1 MADPEPGVA
10 TATTPR
16 PISGFTSM
24 GEALKQLQRYW
35 QGVGMGEA
43 TEDAEPKVA
52 ACERCKDA
60 RFLRRNV
67 PYGDPDFGKLV
78 RCPACMPAVHEP
90 SPAELEAAERDRL
103 VARAGLTVFQRA
115 KTFETFARTS
125 GSGEALKAA
134 RAYAASPEG
143 WLAIRG
149 VPGCGKTHLGLAIA
163 NAGLDRMGEV
173 RWWSAPELVEEARRL
188 RGPNPDVEPEQYFE
202 LKRGLR
208 EAGLLVLDD
217 FGGINPS
224 DFAIRDFLAP
234 ILDAR
239 YRDRR
244 PTVFTLVAPLED
256 IRARISDAIGRRMQ
270 DPDVCQV
277 VFNAAEQWKAKSR

>member
-1 MADPEPGVA
+1 
-10 TATTPR
+10 
-16 PISGFTSM
+16 
-24 GEALKQLQRYW
+24 
-35 QGVGMGEA
+35 
-43 TEDAEPKVA
+43 
-52 ACERCKDA
+52 
-60 RFLRRNV
+60 
-67 PYGDPDFGKLV
+67 
-78 RCPACMPAVHEP
+78 
-90 SPAELEAAERDRL
+90 
-103 VARAGLTVFQRA
+103 
-115 KTFETFARTS
+115 
-125 GSGEALKAA
+125 
-134 RAYAASPEG
+134 
-143 WLAIRG
+143 

-173 RWWSAPELVEEARRL
+173 RWWFAPELVEEARRL